1 MEKNGKKEEPRAGVE
16 TEKLSAAL
24 PFWDKLSDVE
34 QKLVREHVIIRVFN
48 KNSTVFS
55 RGSECLGFIRVL
67 SGSVRTFLTSEE
79 GREITLY
86 HLRAGED
93 DVLSAS
99 CVVSQITFDTQM
111 EAEEKSRILIIP
123 SIVLARLKEN
133 NIYVRCMI
141 YELLTRRFSDV
152 TWTFQE
158 VLFLRIDQRIA
169 SWIVQTC
176 EQTGS
181 TEITVTHDQIARD
194 INTAREVVARMIRRL
209 AEEGMLRAGRGR
221 IHVTDMNMLKKLCV
235 NCRQE

>member
-1 MEKNGKKEEPRAGVE
+1 MENNGQKQDIPAKMKNAE
-16 TEKLSAAL
+16 LIAAL
-24 PFWDKLSDVE
+24 PFWSRLTKAE
-34 QKLVREHVIIRVFN
+34 QELVREHIILRIFD
-48 KNSTVFS
+48 KGSTVFS
-55 RGSECLGFIRVL
+55 RGNECLGFIHIL

-86 HLRAGED
+86 HLRTGED

-111 EAEEKSRILIIP
+111 EAEERCRILIVP
-123 SIVLARLKEN
+123 AHVLARLKES

-141 YELLTRRFSDV
+141 YELLSRRFSDV

-169 SWIVQTC
+169 AWIVEIC

-181 TEITVTHDQIARD
+181 TEITVTHDQIAKD
-194 INTAREVVARMIRRL
+194 INSSREVVARMLKRL
-209 AEEGMLRAGRGR
+209 ADEGVIRAGRGR
-221 IHVTDMNMLKKLCV
+221 IQVTDIAMLKNLRMNYRK
-235 NCRQE
+235 E